1 MGGECEGLTALSGHS
16 HDTIGGCTTGCH
28 SPRNLVR
35 ADDGIIESP
44 CLGKCMHSDSIL
56 LQRVH
61 HATAHGTSCAQIMWE
76 VDHIKQHKGRVM
88 FGFTKIGTYAVAPPE
103 EIYILVRAQSSAPAS
118 RQAAPGGI
126 PPPPVW

>member
-1 MGGECEGLTALSGHS
+1 
-16 HDTIGGCTTGCH
+16 
-28 SPRNLVR
+28 
-35 ADDGIIESP
+35 
-44 CLGKCMHSDSIL
+44 MHSDSIL